1 MSETPKIIE
10 DFLKGNNDAGG
21 TIASLEAEAKRLSD
35 EIDARTKINKKV
47 TDTYIKEINTLKFC
61 FDELLGELGWC
72 DEIEETGVDPLDFAR
87 DEIKSLQRHARRVN
101 RPLVSQDALYLASVW
116 DMLVENGYLT
126 EEFINNHVGVVSAA
140 TLASKTLAQ
149 MAASEA

>member
-35 EIDARTKINKKV
+35 EIDVRTKINKKV

-61 FDELLGELGWC
+61 FDELLGELGWG
-72 DEIEETGVDPLDFAR
+72 DEIEETGIDPLAWAR
-87 DEIKSLQRHARRVN
+87 GEIKRLQNREKSLQLR
-101 RPLVSQDALYLASVW
+101 DAA
-116 DMLVENGYLT
+116 NGKCKKC
-126 EEFINNHVGVVSAA
+126 G
-140 TLASKTLAQ
+140 TLHGEPIIHCDVCGAFQ
-149 MAASEA
+149 

>member
-47 TDTYIKEINTLKFC
+47 TDTYIKEINTLRFC
-61 FDELLGELGWC
+61 FDELLGELGG
-72 DEIEETGVDPLDFAR
+72 TGGKD
-87 DEIKSLQRHARRVN
+87 
-101 RPLVSQDALYLASVW
+101 YW
-116 DMLVENGYLT
+116 
-126 EEFINNHVGVVSAA
+126 
-140 TLASKTLAQ
+140 
-149 MAASEA
+149 

>member
-47 TDTYIKEINTLKFC
+47 TDTYIKEINTLRFC
-61 FDELLGELGWC
+61 FDEVLGELGWG
-72 DEIEETGVDPLDFAR
+72 DEIEETGIDPLVWAR
-87 DEIKSLQRHARRVN
+87 GEIKRLQNREKSLQLR
-101 RPLVSQDALYLASVW
+101 DAA
-116 DMLVENGYLT
+116 NGKCKKC
-126 EEFINNHVGVVSAA
+126 G
-140 TLASKTLAQ
+140 TLHGEPIIHCDVCGAFQ
-149 MAASEA
+149 